1 MSDYYILIDLIE
13 IKMEIVGND
22 VCIENIG
29 VVIYVYI
36 NNSKLEFF
44 LYA

>member
-13 IKMEIVGND
+13 IKMEIVEND
-22 VCIENIG
+22 VCIEKIG

-36 NNSKLEFF
+36 NNSELEFF